1 MRSKFNLTTV
11 SAKIGTAKEFLDHVY
26 SDRKSNTFPFKTGD
40 MMPYISL
47 NNEAWSGFYTSR
59 PYFKQK
65 LRNLTEETRASG
77 IIYGLEALKTE
88 SSKFFHHH

>member
-26 SDRKSNTFPFKTGD
+26 SDRKSNSFPIKTGD

-65 LRNLTEETRASG
+65 LRNLKEETRASG
-77 IIYGLEALKTE
+77 LIYGLEALKTE

>member
-1 MRSKFNLTTV
+1 VRSKFNLTTV

-26 SDRKSNTFPFKTGD
+26 SDRKSNSFPIKTGD

-65 LRNLTEETRASG
+65 LRNLKEETRASG
-77 IIYGLEALKTE
+77 LIYGLEALKTE

>member
-1 MRSKFNLTTV
+1 
-11 SAKIGTAKEFLDHVY
+11 
-26 SDRKSNTFPFKTGD
+26 
-40 MMPYISL
+40 MPYISL

-59 PYFKQK
+59 PHFKQK

-88 SSKFFHHH
+88 SSKLFDHH